1 MVSSPVDPSVAEAD
15 RKAAEEMQ
23 RFRAALPSLLADDAV
38 RGRWV
43 VFKDG
48 AVVRAFDTVT
58 EGRRW
63 AVANLGRLS
72 GFIVAPVAPPHVY
85 RLGGAGLRLR

>member
-23 RFRAALPSLLADDAV
+23 RFRAALPALLADEAL
-38 RGRWV
+38 RGQWV

-48 AVVRAFDTVT
+48 AVVRAFTDDA
-58 EGRRW
+58 EARRW
-63 AVANLGRLS
+63 AVATLGRLS
-72 GFIVAPVAPPHVY
+72 GFVLAPVEEPHVY
-85 RLGGAGLRLR
+85 RLGGAGLRIK

>member
-1 MVSSPVDPSVAEAD
+1 MVSSPVSPSVAEAD
-15 RKAAEEMQ
+15 RKAGEEMQ

-48 AVVRAFDTVT
+48 AVVRAFDTVA

-63 AVANLGRLS
+63 AVSNLGRLS
-72 GFIVAPVAPPHVY
+72 GFIVAPVEPPHVY

>member
-23 RFRAALPSLLADDAV
+23 RFRTALPSLLADDAL

-48 AVVRAFDTVT
+48 AVVRAFEDDT
-58 EGRRW
+58 EARRW
-63 AVANLGRLS
+63 AVTTLGRLS
-72 GFIVAPVAPPHVY
+72 GFVLAPIEPPHAY
-85 RLGGAGLRLR
+85 RLGGAGLRAR